1 MEIYV
6 IIILLVM
13 LTFLVVRKLKKA
25 NEGKSCCK

>member
-6 IIILLVM
+6 ILILVVM
-13 LTFLVVRKLKKA
+13 LTYLVVRKIKKA